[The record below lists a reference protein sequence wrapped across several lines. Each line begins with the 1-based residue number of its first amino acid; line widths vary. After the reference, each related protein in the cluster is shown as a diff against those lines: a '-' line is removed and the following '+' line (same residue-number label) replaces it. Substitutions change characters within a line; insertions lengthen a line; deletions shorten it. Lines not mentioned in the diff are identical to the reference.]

1 MFKAY
6 YFSLLRQRVTKSAKV
21 QKPLPFV
28 LGFIAR
34 VPEMNY
40 RESVQEREKET
51 SESHERIEK
60 MKERRKEIHG
70 LERERAR
77 VRERERSHL
86 YHNNWER
93 KEKKAKTKQRY
104 QTLLLLDLYA
114 ALRQIH
120 TLTLQMLYLL

>member
-51 SESHERIEK
+51 AESHERIEK
-60 MKERRKEIHG
+60 
-70 LERERAR
+70 
-77 VRERERSHL
+77 
-86 YHNNWER
+86 NER
-93 KEKKAKTKQRY
+93 KEKGNTWTGERESESERKREKPSVS
-104 QTLLLLDLYA
+104 
-114 ALRQIH
+114 
-120 TLTLQMLYLL
+120 

>member
-40 RESVQEREKET
+40 RKSVCERKRLLKAMKGRMEKGKKGERKST
-51 SESHERIEK
+51 NGREQESH
-60 MKERRKEIHG
+60 
-70 LERERAR
+70 LC
-77 VRERERSHL
+77 L
-86 YHNNWER
+86 NNWER
-93 KEKKAKTKQRY
+93 KEKQKQNNDIRHFCY
-104 QTLLLLDLYA
+104 
-114 ALRQIH
+114 
-120 TLTLQMLYLL
+120 

>member
-1 MFKAY
+1 MC
-6 YFSLLRQRVTKSAKV
+6 
-21 QKPLPFV
+21 
-28 LGFIAR
+28 
-34 VPEMNY
+34 
-40 RESVQEREKET
+40 ERERET
-51 SESHERIEK
+51 AESHERIEK